1 MATTTEGDNNIN
13 LDIKTTYSFRNSRT
27 LGEGASCKVVSANHV
42 EENIKYAVKIMS
54 KSRHIHECMFNQEL
68 AILQKLEHPNVI
80 RFREAGM
87 DERDFYI
94 VTHYN
99 SGGELFDRIVGD
111 EYDMTESTVA
121 KIVKDMLQALRY
133 LHERQIVHRDLK
145 PENWLFDSPSPDAN
159 IILIDFGTALEV
171 EDEAQYTDLVGTPF
185 YLAPESATNAPF
197 RTGKMLKASD
207 IWAIGVIA
215 YICLTGTPPFY
226 GNSNRD
232 ICRAIVKQKLRFPPN
247 VEISNGLKDFCYRAL
262 QKRWN
267 KRMPMDEAIMH
278 PWVIGVSANKNKINL
293 DTLRSLRQF
302 QHQSKLKK
310 AVAGILAANMGE
322 GPERRVREH
331 FNRLDIDG
339 DQQLDLK
346 ELKTLIKD
354 LGFHD
359 VESGAE
365 AERMLKEADKD
376 MDGHISFEEFA
387 TVWQRKLLTVND
399 QYIRAVFGVLDSNGD
414 GFIDPDE
421 LEGVL
426 DGSSKAEIA
435 DMIKEI
441 DEAGN
446 KDGKIDFAE
455 FKNAMKEQIKKR
467 GIQPAG
473 HQKLSLGDLTA
484 EAITEEGHEEEN

>member
-1 MATTTEGDNNIN
+1 MATEAEVRT
-13 LDIKTTYSFRNSRT
+13 DIKTRYSFRNSKT
-27 LGEGASCKVVSANHV
+27 LGEGASCKVVSATHI
-42 EENIKYAVKIMS
+42 EENVKFAVKIMS

-68 AILQKLEHPNVI
+68 AILQKLDHPNII
-80 RFREAGM
+80 RFKEAGV

-94 VTHYN
+94 ITHYN

-111 EYDMTESTVA
+111 DYEMTESTVA
-121 KIVKDMLQALRY
+121 KIVKDMLQALRH
-133 LHERQIVHRDLK
+133 LHEKNIVHRDLK

-197 RTGKMLKASD
+197 RTGQMLKASD

-267 KRMPMDEAIMH
+267 KRMLMDEAIMH

-322 GPERRVREH
+322 GPEKRVREH

-339 DQQLDLK
+339 DQQLDLA

-359 VESGAE
+359 IESESE

-376 MDGHISFEEFA
+376 LDGHISFEEFA

-414 GFIDPDE
+414 GFICADE
-421 LEGVL
+421 LQGVL
-426 DGSSKAEIA
+426 EGFSAEEVE

-441 DEAGN
+441 DGSKQGGN
-446 KDGKIDFAE
+446 GDGKIDFSE
-455 FKNAMKEQIKKR
+455 FKQAMKEQIKKA
-467 GIQPAG
+467 GFSPATV
-473 HQKLSLGDLTA
+473 KLTKEDLT
-484 EAITEEGHEEEN
+484 TEEIVEENTTAEN

>member
-1 MATTTEGDNNIN
+1 MASEAEVRT
-13 LDIKTTYSFRNSRT
+13 DIKQRYSFRNSKT
-27 LGEGASCKVVSANHV
+27 LGEGASCKVVSATHI
-42 EENIKYAVKIMS
+42 EENVKFAVKIMS

-68 AILQKLEHPNVI
+68 AILQKLDHPNII
-80 RFREAGM
+80 RFKEAGV

-94 VTHYN
+94 ITHYN

-111 EYDMTESTVA
+111 DYEMSESTVA
-121 KIVKDMLQALRY
+121 KIVKDMLQALRH
-133 LHERQIVHRDLK
+133 LHEKNIVHRDLK

-197 RTGKMLKASD
+197 RTGQMLKASD

-322 GPERRVREH
+322 GPEKRVREH

-339 DQQLDLK
+339 DQQLDLA

-359 VESGAE
+359 IESESE

-376 MDGHISFEEFA
+376 LDGHISFEEFA

-414 GFIDPDE
+414 GFICADE
-421 LEGVL
+421 LQGVL
-426 DGSSKAEIA
+426 EGFSAEEVE

-441 DEAGN
+441 DEQGGN
-446 KDGKIDFAE
+446 GDGKIDFSE
-455 FKNAMKEQIKKR
+455 FKQAMKEQIKKA
-467 GIQPAG
+467 GFQPANA
-473 HQKLSLGDLTA
+473 KLTKEDLTA
-484 EAITEEGHEEEN
+484 EEIVDEGNTTAEN

>member
-1 MATTTEGDNNIN
+1 MATETEIRT
-13 LDIKTTYSFRNSRT
+13 DIKQRYSFRNSKT
-27 LGEGASCKVVSANHV
+27 LGEGASCKVVSATHI
-42 EENIKYAVKIMS
+42 EENVKFAVKIMS

-68 AILQKLEHPNVI
+68 AILQKLDHPNII
-80 RFREAGM
+80 RFKEAGV

-94 VTHYN
+94 ITHYN

-111 EYDMTESTVA
+111 DYEMSESTVA
-121 KIVKDMLQALRY
+121 KIVKDMLQALRH
-133 LHERQIVHRDLK
+133 LHERNIVHRDLK
-145 PENWLFDSPSPDAN
+145 PENWLFDSPSTDAN

-197 RTGKMLKASD
+197 RTGQMLKASD

-322 GPERRVREH
+322 GPEKRVREH

-339 DQQLDLK
+339 DQQLDLA

-359 VESGAE
+359 LESESE

-376 MDGHISFEEFA
+376 LDGHISFEEFA

-414 GFIDPDE
+414 GFICSDE
-421 LEGVL
+421 LQGVL
-426 DGSSKAEIA
+426 EGFSATEVD

-441 DEAGN
+441 DEQGGN
-446 KDGKIDFAE
+446 GDGKIDFGE
-455 FKNAMKEQIKKR
+455 FKQAMKEQIKKA
-467 GIQPAG
+467 GFQPATA
-473 HQKLSLGDLTA
+473 KLTKEDLTA
-484 EAITEEGHEEEN
+484 EEIVEEELTAEN

>member
-1 MATTTEGDNNIN
+1 MASEAEVRT
-13 LDIKTTYSFRNSRT
+13 DIKQRYSFRNSKT
-27 LGEGASCKVVSANHV
+27 LGEGASCKVVSATHS
-42 EENIKYAVKIMS
+42 EENVKYAVKIMS

-68 AILQKLEHPNVI
+68 AILQKLDHPNII
-80 RFREAGM
+80 RFKEAGV

-94 VTHYN
+94 ITHFN

-111 EYDMTESTVA
+111 DYEMSESTVA
-121 KIVKDMLQALRY
+121 KIVKDMLQALRH
-133 LHERQIVHRDLK
+133 LHERKIVHRDLK

-171 EDEAQYTDLVGTPF
+171 EDDAQYTDLVGTPF

-197 RTGKMLKASD
+197 RTGKMLQASD

-322 GPERRVREH
+322 GPEKRVREH

-339 DQQLDLK
+339 DQQLDLA

-359 VESGAE
+359 LESESE

-376 MDGHISFEEFA
+376 LDGHISFEEFA

-414 GFIDPDE
+414 GFIDTDE
-421 LEGVL
+421 LQGVL
-426 DGSSKAEIA
+426 EGFNAEEVQE
-435 DMIKEI
+435 MIEEI
-441 DEAGN
+441 DGAGN
-446 KDGKIDFAE
+446 GDGKIDFSE
-455 FKNAMKEQIKKR
+455 FKQAMKEQIKKK
-467 GIQPAG
+467 GFSPAG
-473 HQKLSLGDLTA
+473 GNKLTKEDLT
-484 EAITEEGHEEEN
+484 TEEIHEEKPSAEN

>member
-1 MATTTEGDNNIN
+1 MASTETEDNGY
-13 LDIKTTYSFRNSRT
+13 DIKKVYSFRNSKT
-27 LGEGASCKVVSANHV
+27 LGEGASCKVVSATHI
-42 EENIKYAVKIMS
+42 EEQAKYAVKIMS
-54 KSRHIHECMFNQEL
+54 RKRHIHEQMFNQEL
-68 AILQKLEHPNVI
+68 AILEQLTHPNI
-80 RFREAGM
+80 IKFKEAVK
-87 DERDFYI
+87 DARDFYI
-94 VTHYN
+94 VTHFN
-99 SGGELFDRIVGD
+99 SGGELFDRIVAD
-111 EYDMTESTVA
+111 DYPMTESLVA
-121 KIVKDMLQALRY
+121 KIVKDMLQAVRH
-133 LHERQIVHRDLK
+133 LHERNIVHRDLK

-207 IWAIGVIA
+207 IWAIGIIA

-247 VEISNGLKDFCYRAL
+247 IDISNGFKDFCYRAL

-278 PWVIGVSANKNKINL
+278 PWVIGVTASKNNINL

-322 GPERRVREH
+322 GPEKRVREH

-339 DQQLDLK
+339 DAKLDLA

-359 VESGAE
+359 LESGEE
-365 AERMLKEADKD
+365 AERMLAEADKD
-376 MDGHISFEEFA
+376 GDGEISFEEFA

-414 GFIDPDE
+414 GFIDTEE

-426 DGSSKAEIA
+426 DSCSKEEISQ
-435 DMIKEI
+435 MITEI

-446 KDGKIDFAE
+446 GDGKIDFLE
-455 FKNAMKEQIKKR
+455 FKQAMKEQIKKK
-467 GIQPAG
+467 GLTTSAP
-473 HQKLSLGDLTA
+473 QKISRNDLVS
-484 EAITEEGHEEEN
+484 EASAVEEEN

>member
-1 MATTTEGDNNIN
+1 MASEAEVRT
-13 LDIKTTYSFRNSRT
+13 DIKQRYSFRNSKT
-27 LGEGASCKVVSANHV
+27 LGEGASCKVVSATHS
-42 EENIKYAVKIMS
+42 EENVKYAVKIMS

-68 AILQKLEHPNVI
+68 AILQKLDHPNII
-80 RFREAGM
+80 RFKEAGV

-94 VTHYN
+94 ITHFN

-111 EYDMTESTVA
+111 DYEMSESTVA
-121 KIVKDMLQALRY
+121 KIVKDMLQALRH
-133 LHERQIVHRDLK
+133 LHERKIVHRDLK

-171 EDEAQYTDLVGTPF
+171 EDDAQYTDLVGTPF

-197 RTGKMLKASD
+197 RTGKMLQASD

-322 GPERRVREH
+322 GPEKRVREH

-339 DQQLDLK
+339 DQQLDLA

-359 VESGAE
+359 LESESE

-376 MDGHISFEEFA
+376 LDGHISFEEFA

-414 GFIDPDE
+414 GFIDTDE
-421 LEGVL
+421 LQGVL
-426 DGSSKAEIA
+426 EGFNAEEVQE
-435 DMIKEI
+435 MIEEI
-441 DEAGN
+441 DGAGN
-446 KDGKIDFAE
+446 GDGKIDFSE
-455 FKNAMKEQIKKR
+455 FKQAMKEQIKKK
-467 GIQPAG
+467 GFSPAG
-473 HQKLSLGDLTA
+473 GNKLTKED
-484 EAITEEGHEEEN
+484 ICTEEIHEEKPSAEN

>member
-1 MATTTEGDNNIN
+1 MATEAEVRT
-13 LDIKTTYSFRNSRT
+13 DIKTRYSFRNSKT
-27 LGEGASCKVVSANHV
+27 LGEGASCKVVSATHI
-42 EENIKYAVKIMS
+42 EENVKFAVKIMS

-68 AILQKLEHPNVI
+68 AILQNLDHPNII
-80 RFREAGM
+80 RYKEAGV

-94 VTHYN
+94 ITHYN

-111 EYDMTESTVA
+111 DYEMSESTVA
-121 KIVKDMLQALRY
+121 KIVKDMLQALRH
-133 LHERQIVHRDLK
+133 LHEKNIVHRDLK

-197 RTGKMLKASD
+197 RTGQMLKASD

-322 GPERRVREH
+322 GPEKRVREH

-339 DQQLDLK
+339 DQQLDLA

-359 VESGAE
+359 IESESE

-376 MDGHISFEEFA
+376 LDGHISFEEFA

-414 GFIDPDE
+414 GFICADE
-421 LEGVL
+421 LQGVL
-426 DGSSKAEIA
+426 EGFSAEEVE

-441 DEAGN
+441 DGSKQGGN
-446 KDGKIDFAE
+446 GDGKIDFSE
-455 FKNAMKEQIKKR
+455 FKQAMKEQIKKA
-467 GIQPAG
+467 GFSPATV
-473 HQKLSLGDLTA
+473 KLTKEDLT
-484 EAITEEGHEEEN
+484 TEEIVEENTTAEN